1 MSTTYTGCVTEHRW
15 LNATQQQAW
24 QGLLVIFLRA
34 MPEIERTFKANELLG
49 VQYGIL
55 VALADE
61 PNSTLRLTDLA
72 DLANTSQSR
81 LTHRLRNLVSRGDIE
96 ITEDAQDR
104 RAKNATLTKAGKQR
118 LDDIAP
124 KHVEDVQRLIFDHL
138 SQHQTAALADALSTI
153 AANLCDHAHFQP
165 EPEALGRSAARR
177 GGRPS
182 VAGEQVL

>member
-1 MSTTYTGCVTEHRW
+1 MTEPHW

-34 MPEIERTFKANELLG
+34 MPELERTFKANELLG

-55 VALADE
+55 VALAEE

-96 ITEDAQDR
+96 ITEDSQDR
-104 RAKNATLTKAGKQR
+104 RAKNATLTKAGKRR
-118 LDDIAP
+118 LDAVAP
-124 KHVEDVQRLIFDHL
+124 KHVEDVKRLIFDHL
-138 SQHQTAALADALSTI
+138 NQDQTVALADALSTI
-153 AANLCDHAHFQP
+153 AASLCDHSHFQP
-165 EPEALGRSAARR
+165 EPR
-177 GGRPS
+177 G
-182 VAGEQVL
+182 